1 MLLQQFCGQFLSK
14 FLHVDCLAHALARP
28 HWHARVGTPAL
39 TPLPGRWY
47 RLACTSQVL
56 LLNAAKDVAS
66 ALSALL
72 LSTKG
77 ASGKAVQDPA
87 FVALKEDAKV
97 RV

>member
-1 MLLQQFCGQFLSK
+1 M
-14 FLHVDCLAHALARP
+14 
-28 HWHARVGTPAL
+28 
-39 TPLPGRWY
+39 
-47 RLACTSQVL
+47 SQVL